1 MRVSQES
8 QPQEM
13 QDLDRRQ
20 RKTLL
25 NNQPLF
31 HSIINLSKMTKTSLP
46 AKHILALQ
54 ELLAHLPNCR
64 TVRKIQGVE
73 NAMEDVIDKLVFRK
87 LIITKTFRYLFRR
100 KIC

>member
-13 QDLDRRQ
+13 QHLNRRQ

-31 HSIINLSKMTKTSLP
+31 HSIIDLSKMTKTSLP

-54 ELLAHLPNCR
+54 ELLAHLPHRC

-73 NAMEDVIDKLVFRK
+73 NAMEDVIDKISFSE
-87 LIITKTFRYLFRR
+87 INNHQDI
-100 KIC
+100 